1 MYLCFFRFP
10 FHNSSLSPCYA
21 PLAMLYDSL
30 EFPARGF
37 RPFSAGN
44 CPPGSFPG
52 APNPALSHTVG
63 ARLPPPLFRPLHI
76 RLNIRRDFCLDH
88 AVIESRI
95 MVMPP
100 IVLFFRNLSGPE
112 LLFFFRPGHQPRI
125 QFRCFHLPY
134 FLRKGCSLCFVY
146 TPIAQPLRKSASS
159 EEREKIRFRD
169 RLRKRIASRMMNV
182 LKAGFGEGT
191 PQQVSDRR
199 RKKRGSGFL

>member
-1 MYLCFFRFP
+1 MHSCFFRFSSP
-10 FHNSSLSPCYA
+10 FFRSLY
-21 PLAMLYDSL
+21 
-30 EFPARGF
+30 
-37 RPFSAGN
+37 
-44 CPPGSFPG
+44 
-52 APNPALSHTVG
+52 
-63 ARLPPPLFRPLHI
+63 I
-76 RLNIRRDFCLDH
+76 RLIIRLDFCLDH

-95 MVMPP
+95 MVTPP

-169 RLRKRIASRMMNV
+169 RLKKRIASRMTNV
-182 LKAGFGEGT
+182 LRAGFGEGT

-199 RKKRGSGFL
+199 HKKRGSGFL